1 MYFSGTAVYK
11 KNFKLGNDDLSSD
24 KLALSLG
31 EMNDIA
37 KVIINGKDA
46 GVWWYPPYKKDV
58 TKFLKAGDNELVV
71 EVTVNWANCLIG
83 DEQEEPDFEWGSD
96 RGNRGRAIKAYP
108 EWFINNKKRPSNR
121 KTFLIWYYHKMNSPL
136 QSAGLVG
143 PVKILY

>member
-58 TKFLKAGDNELVV
+58 TNF
-71 EVTVNWANCLIG
+71 
-83 DEQEEPDFEWGSD
+83 
-96 RGNRGRAIKAYP
+96 
-108 EWFINNKKRPSNR
+108 
-121 KTFLIWYYHKMNSPL
+121 
-136 QSAGLVG
+136 
-143 PVKILY
+143 